1 MIVTQTGIILEM
13 QPKLDGFLQSPWSQ
27 GKLSFYILIAKHA
40 KDFAFR
46 FEWEKEDD
54 LRVMSESLV
63 SVSSVPGLNREK
75 QPYSFSVTYKDL
87 RGGVSFGRE
96 S

>member
-1 MIVTQTGIILEM
+1 MKCNQSL
-13 QPKLDGFLQSPWSQ
+13 KAFFKALDHRASCL
-27 GKLSFYILIAKHA
+27 FYILIAKHA

>member
-1 MIVTQTGIILEM
+1 MALYLKCHQSLTAFF
-13 QPKLDGFLQSPWSQ
+13 KALDHRASL
-27 GKLSFYILIAKHA
+27 LFYILIAKHA

-46 FEWEKEDD
+46 FEWEKEHD

-75 QPYSFSVTYKDL
+75 QPYSFSVIYKDL
-87 RGGVSFGRE
+87 CGGVIFGRE

>member
-1 MIVTQTGIILEM
+1 MLH
-13 QPKLDGFLQSPWSQ
+13 KLALYLKCNQSLKAFFKALDHRASFL
-27 GKLSFYILIAKHA
+27 FYILIAKHA